1 MNRIYHFSAPGR
13 TEICGNHTDHQ
24 HGCVLAAAVN
34 LEITADVIQNNRDVI
49 CVCSEG
55 YEPVSVDLSDLSVRH
70 AEQNTTAAL
79 VRGVAAAFVKRGA
92 KLQGF
97 VPMDLLDHF
106 RSGMEGVFG
115 SGCCQVL
122 SIRQEGGIQIE

>member
-34 LEITADVIQNNRDVI
+34 LEITAEVIQNNRDVI

-70 AEQNTTAAL
+70 AEHHTNW
-79 VRGVAAAFVKRGA
+79 R
-92 KLQGF
+92 
-97 VPMDLLDHF
+97 
-106 RSGMEGVFG
+106 
-115 SGCCQVL
+115 C
-122 SIRQEGGIQIE
+122 